1 MSIFGDLEIEK
12 AMVLFD
18 RANFS
23 GAREKLEELKEQIPD
38 PNLRQQMNFIYL
50 LAALYEY
57 LDSLDFE
64 KLMKSVYS

>member
-50 LAALYEY
+50 QLYMSTGIH
-57 LDSLDFE
+57 LIL
-64 KLMKSVYS
+64 KKPMKSVYS

>member
-1 MSIFGDLEIEK
+1 MVYVGCTNYLVDFRKPYPGSEKLYFIENPLSIFGDLEIEK

-38 PNLRQQMNFIYL
+38 PNLR
-50 LAALYEY
+50 
-57 LDSLDFE
+57 
-64 KLMKSVYS
+64 

>member
-38 PNLRQQMNFIYL
+38 PNLR
-50 LAALYEY
+50 
-57 LDSLDFE
+57 
-64 KLMKSVYS
+64 